1 MDSVAG
7 PADQA
12 ATGATKVAAMPT
24 SAPITRDVVSYAR
37 RSARMNQSQQ
47 RAWDANQHLVI
58 ELTAGQR
65 VTSVS
70 ADAHIDW
77 TAAFGRHAALMV
89 EIGSGTG
96 HAITT
101 LAQANPQANLV
112 AFEVFTPAV
121 ASTLGRLARHGVENV
136 RLVVADGAQALATVF
151 EEASITELWTF
162 FPDPWHKAR
171 HHKRRLVSTEFAEV
185 VASRLTPDGVWRLA
199 TDWAD
204 YAEAM
209 RETLDAA
216 PDLRNLHDGWAPRCA
231 GRPVTKYEQR
241 GRNAGR
247 TIYDLV
253 YRRR

>member
-1 MDSVAG
+1 
-7 PADQA
+7 
-12 ATGATKVAAMPT
+12 MPT

-37 RSARMNQSQQ
+37 RSARMNPSQQ
-47 RAWDANQHLVI
+47 RAWDANQHLVV
-58 ELTAGQR
+58 ELAAGQR
-65 VTSVS
+65 ATSV
-70 ADAHIDW
+70 AAEAHLDW
-77 TAAFGRHAALMV
+77 TAAFDRSAALMV

-96 HAITT
+96 HAITA

-162 FPDPWHKAR
+162 FPDPWHKTR

-209 RETLDAA
+209 RETLDAS
-216 PDLRNLHDGWAPRCA
+216 PDLRNLHDGWAPRFA

-241 GRNAGR
+241 GLNAGR
-247 TIYDLV
+247 TIYDLA